1 MTVIYADRFFLLNA
15 LIDYLLCLLSAR
27 FCGLVLKR
35 PRYALAALLG
45 AAYAVLTL
53 LPPFRALSGAAGKLG
68 CALLMALIAFG
79 GEQRPLRCGAVFLG
93 LSAAFGGGLWAIAA
107 AGGRP
112 VFDARVLILSFA
124 LCYAGLRLLFRGG
137 AQLPDRPRAELRLAL
152 GGRECRFMA
161 LRDTG
166 NRLCDPATGAAVMLA
181 CPHALAPLFPGVDL
195 AADPVSL
202 TALPSLVGRFRLIP
216 YRTVG
221 GGGLLA
227 VFRPEGLWID
237 GAPQRDLLVAVSAAA
252 QGEGFEGIV

>member
-1 MTVIYADRFFLLNA
+1 M
-15 LIDYLLCLLSAR
+15 
-27 FCGLVLKR
+27 
-35 PRYALAALLG
+35 
-45 AAYAVLTL
+45 
-53 LPPFRALSGAAGKLG
+53 
-68 CALLMALIAFG
+68 
-79 GEQRPLRCGAVFLG
+79 
-93 LSAAFGGGLWAIAA
+93 
-107 AGGRP
+107 
-112 VFDARVLILSFA
+112 LILSFA

-195 AADPVSL
+195 TADPVSL
-202 TALPSLVGRFRLIP
+202 TALPSLFGRFRLIP

-237 GAPQRDLLVAVSAAA
+237 GAPRRDLLVAVSASAR
-252 QGEGFEGIV
+252 GEGFEGIV